1 MPQVIRISSV
11 IHVRRARSRS
21 AGDEGAAKVSRVSAS
36 CGVVFRRRK
45 RRVQRMVLINLH
57 GQ

>member
-1 MPQVIRISSV
+1 VIRISSV